1 MNEIKINKS
10 NNKYGV
16 EIVKELDPKW
26 TSGNELKY
34 LNEVLSNSQEVR
46 KNPFTDRLEDAFCEK
61 YDVKYAVAVNSG
73 TSGLHAAL
81 IAAGVKPGDE
91 IITTPFTVVVDST
104 VPVIMGAEPV
114 FADIDPDTHNID
126 PNSIEERITD
136 KTKAIIPVAHDGLPY
151 DIDRVMEIANNHNLI
166 VLEDNAQAINAEYNG
181 RYVGKDAHITM
192 FSFERTK
199 HVSTGEGGMLIT
211 NDSDLAVKARK
222 FAGMGFKNL
231 SSKKS
236 DLVAGV
242 PLEYQNPTYERND
255 ELGLNYRFN
264 EFLAAIALAQFE
276 IVDKRVKLRRDI
288 AKLYDAVFEN
298 TSFKTQHIPKGYV
311 SSYFTYAVESPFTE
325 LNDWNKFHE
334 SHISNGGDDFYASM
348 ILTYQE
354 PIMKQLGYFEK
365 YNGKCPVA
373 EKIQPKM
380 MQFKTNYRTLEEAEK
395 WIKKL
400 KFSLDNFM

>member
-1 MNEIKINKS
+1 MA
-10 NNKYGV
+10 
-16 EIVKELDPKW
+16 LDPKW
-26 TSGNELKY
+26 TSGNELNY
-34 LNEVLSNSQEVR
+34 LNQVLSNSEQVR
-46 KNPFTDRLEDAFCEK
+46 ENPFTDRFEDAFCKK
-61 YDVKYAVAVNSG
+61 YGVKYAIAVNSG
-73 TSGLHAAL
+73 TSGLHSAL
-81 IAAGVKPGDE
+81 VAAGVRSGDE
-91 IITTPFTVVVDST
+91 VITTPFTVLVDSS

-126 PNSIEERITD
+126 PHSIEERITK
-136 KTKAIIPVAHDGLPY
+136 KTKVIIPVAHDGLPY
-151 DIDRVMEIANNHNLI
+151 DIDRVMKIANEHNLI
-166 VLEDNAQAINAEYNG
+166 VIEDNAQAMLAEYKG

-199 HVSTGEGGMLIT
+199 HVSTGEGGILIT
-211 NDSDLAVKARK
+211 NNHDLAVKSRK

-231 SSKKS
+231 SAKKS

-276 IVDKRVKLRRDI
+276 LADERVKLRRDI

-298 TSFKTQHIPKGYV
+298 TSFKIQHIPDGYI
-311 SSYFTYAVESPFTE
+311 SSYFTYAVESPFTQ
-325 LNDWNKFHE
+325 LSDWNKFHQ
-334 SHISNGGDDFYASM
+334 SHIANGGDDFYASM

-354 PIMKQLGYFEK
+354 PIMKKLGYFEK

-380 MQFKTNYRTLEEAEK
+380 MQFKTNYRSLEDAQTY
-395 WIKKL
+395 IDKL
-400 KFSLDNFM
+400 KYSLDNFV